1 VDQNQRLPG
10 PTPYVVQFHGVDILP
25 DWEPGTPGVLC
36 VAGPHAIPVST
47 ALRASDRRVML
58 ALGRGRDTLARL
70 RADPRAAFCLLGAEV
85 AFTAY
90 GPASVIR
97 EELSAASRVAAVALE
112 VERVQD
118 HLAGSR
124 TEMLAGARW
133 RFTEDPARDDAE
145 RILAELNQL
154 GAAGPAG

>member
-1 VDQNQRLPG
+1 M
-10 PTPYVVQFHGVDILP
+10 HILP

-36 VAGPHAIPVST
+36 VAGPHAIPVAT
-47 ALRASDRRVML
+47 ALRAGDRRLVL
-58 ALGRGRDTLARL
+58 ALGGRRETLARL
-70 RADPRAAFCLLGAEV
+70 REDPSVALCLLAEGT

-90 GPASVIR
+90 GRAGVVR
-97 EELSAASRVAAVALE
+97 DELAAAPHVAAVAIE

-133 RFTEDPARDDAE
+133 RWTEDAASDDE
-145 RILAELNQL
+145 RRILAELREL
-154 GAAGPAG
+154 A